1 MARFISGIR
10 SAMRPMAK
18 ELIKGGI
25 VAIDAFSEFVAET
38 GEQIKDLV
46 AEAKAEVA
54 KPENKEKNTRDD
66 TGQNNGATA

>member
-54 KPENKEKNTRDD
+54 KPENKEKNTGDD
-66 TGQNNGATA
+66 TGKNNGATP